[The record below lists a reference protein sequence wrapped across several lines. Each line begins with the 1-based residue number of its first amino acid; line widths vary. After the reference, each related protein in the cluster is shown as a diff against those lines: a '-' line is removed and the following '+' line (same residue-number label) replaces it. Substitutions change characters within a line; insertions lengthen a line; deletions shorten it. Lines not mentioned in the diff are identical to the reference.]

1 MIRGAIGFDGLLLT
15 DDIDM
20 EALEG
25 SVPERSERALAA
37 GCDVTLNCWAK
48 IPDMEGIA
56 SRNPDLSD
64 AARARLDRV
73 LEAIGPL
80 PDGFETAE
88 LVARRDAFFAA
99 ARDAA

>member
-1 MIRGAIGFDGLLLT
+1 
-15 DDIDM
+15 
-20 EALEG
+20 
-25 SVPERSERALAA
+25 
-37 GCDVTLNCWAK
+37 
-48 IPDMEGIA
+48 MEGIA
-56 SRNPDLSD
+56 LRNPDLSD